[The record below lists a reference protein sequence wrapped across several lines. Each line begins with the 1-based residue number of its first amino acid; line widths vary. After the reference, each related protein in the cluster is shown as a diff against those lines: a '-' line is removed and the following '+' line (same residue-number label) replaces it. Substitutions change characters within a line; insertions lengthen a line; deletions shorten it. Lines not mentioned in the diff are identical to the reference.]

1 MIEKFS
7 DALSKEV
14 YRSVYNRVRSVKN
27 PWWVCITEGKYVDGE
42 FTIVPQYVVGRESN
56 ILSAIEEMAEVG
68 TNINKIISRTIRPR
82 EYEWESDD
90 GDLEEVSL
98 HFSII
103 RVTKKGETV
112 LWEPIEP
119 EESLKEYL

>member
-1 MIEKFS
+1 MIKFS
-7 DALSKEV
+7 DAIAKEI
-14 YRSVYNRVRSVKN
+14 YRSVYNRLKSVKN
-27 PWWVCITEGKYVDGE
+27 PWWVCITEGVYVDGE
-42 FTIVPQYVVGRESN
+42 FTIVPHYVLSKESN

-68 TNINKIISRTIRPR
+68 TNINKIISRTIRPC

-98 HFSII
+98 HFCIVH
-103 RVTKKGETV
+103 VTKKGETV
-112 LWEPIEP
+112 LWEHITP